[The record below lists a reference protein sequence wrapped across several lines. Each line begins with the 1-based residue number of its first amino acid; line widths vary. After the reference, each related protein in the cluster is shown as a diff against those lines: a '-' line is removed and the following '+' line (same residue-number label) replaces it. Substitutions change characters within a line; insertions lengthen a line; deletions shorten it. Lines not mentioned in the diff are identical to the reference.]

1 MVPMVAQLHRTVKS
15 TLVEELRD
23 AIIQGEYVPG
33 QRLRLEEIATRFDIS
48 TTPVR
53 EALRDLQTEGLVSI
67 FPHRGAVVTQLS
79 AEDLLDIYEVRA
91 TLEKM
96 ATRLAVPIMGEAT
109 LAQLELYIEQMDNH
123 LGELATLVKLNHQ
136 FHYTLYCAS
145 GRRHLCELTSLL
157 RHRTQHYLHAYI
169 SHLGGMP
176 TAQEEHRAVVEACRI
191 GDAERAA
198 TKIFD
203 HVTHVGNSIIEHV
216 RQQEVDKESN
226 V

>member
-1 MVPMVAQLHRTVKS
+1 MASQLHRTVKS
-15 TLVEELRD
+15 NLVEGLRD
-23 AIIQGEYVPG
+23 AIILGEYVPG
-33 QRLRLEEIATRFDIS
+33 QHLRLEDIAARYDIS

-53 EALRDLQTEGLVSI
+53 EALRDLEVEGLVSI

-79 AEDLLDIYEVRA
+79 ADDLLDIYEIRA
-91 TLEKM
+91 TLEEM
-96 ATRLAVPIMGEAT
+96 ATRLAVPNMDQDT
-109 LAQLELYIEQMDNH
+109 FAQLELYIEQMDNH
-123 LGELATLVKLNHQ
+123 LGELATLVKLNHN

-176 TAQEEHRAVVEACRI
+176 MAQEEHRAVVEASRI

-198 TKIFD
+198 TIIYD
-203 HVTHVGNSIIEHV
+203 HVTHVGNSIIEYVH
-216 RQQEVDKESN
+216 QQEIEKESRI
-226 V
+226 